1 VHGERKIDRLIPLV
15 KRHRDA
21 KERAQ
26 HTFWEIY
33 KRLGAYRQS
42 PGETEKRAIESQF
55 DELCENKTGYPD
67 LNEALQL
74 LHAKK
79 SEFLAV
85 LEYPHLPL
93 HNNLSENDIREYAR
107 LRKISG
113 GTRSDTGRRCR
124 DTFMS
129 LKKTCR
135 KLGVSFQSYLR
146 DRIRGSGE
154 IPQLSQ
160 LMRSTAT
167 TAPIG

>member
-1 VHGERKIDRLIPLV
+1 MHGERKIDRLIPLV

-26 HTFWEIY
+26 TTFWEIY
-33 KRLGAYRQS
+33 ERLVAYRES
-42 PGETEKRAIESQF
+42 PSESEKQAIESMF
-55 DELCENKTGYPD
+55 DELCQHKTGYPD
-67 LNEALQL
+67 LNEAL
-74 LHAKK
+74 
-79 SEFLAV
+79 
-85 LEYPHLPL
+85 
-93 HNNLSENDIREYAR
+93 

-154 IPQLSQ
+154 IPPLSE
-160 LMRSTAT
+160 LMRSTA
-167 TAPIG
+167 AADPSG